1 MHLRKALLL
10 FYFLG
15 SNIYIISSNKMGMT
29 SNYSFVPPPPSP
41 GMTNA
46 ETTSNSSNSSVGPS
60 YSKLASHLAHRQ
72 WDKAI
77 AILTTN
83 EGRVMTNEAD
93 RHGRYPI
100 HQALLLGAPANV
112 IEALIHANPTHALL
126 ACANGD
132 IPLHMCLE
140 PHVAVADDFRP
151 DDEVFHALFSGFEEA
166 AKLVNP
172 QKRLPLELALKHQ
185 ASDEI
190 VFALIQAFP
199 QAVINLH
206 RHKQDILCLAMDDQ
220 ASVPV
225 QLKLLDILRDIGGG
239 VDVDPV
245 DAAQESFRRLRYAM
259 EKGAADELILALL
272 EQPYANVLND
282 KNESLLHIALR
293 NKYSETVV
301 LALIDK
307 SPTSAKVPDG
317 ELYIKNII
325 ISFQYIHEHS
335 ISDYFFQMVFLFS
348 LLFFST
354 ALGYMPLHRALVHK
368 SSDEVVLRLV
378 QEYPEAAVSPI
389 QNRVGGPDITPLT
402 VAFQTK
408 RTGKVV
414 QAIMGAKA
422 DQLNVVDD
430 NGDLPLHQVIKL
442 GAPEDTILT
451 VLNFWNDA
459 AKMKDKSGYLP
470 LHLAIKHSASA
481 STIIGI
487 VHAWPEATQQMDKSG
502 DLPLH
507 QALNFSA
514 PADAVMAILNAWTV
528 AAMLKNQETDKLP
541 IHYAVVR
548 ATHPKVIDALLRV
561 YPQSLDAICV
571 NDKGRAFTAR
581 DMATHVLPEE
591 SIRLVMKP
599 VSYWERLVST
609 TGGVEKDVETT
620 TFDALSAV
628 VDELEAKFRHGQD
641 REQLL
646 LEKIRG
652 LEEKLRRLSA
662 NMNASSKA
670 YSVPAENGMVDY
682 LE

>member
-1 MHLRKALLL
+1 
-10 FYFLG
+10 
-15 SNIYIISSNKMGMT
+15 MGMT
-29 SNYSFVPPPPSP
+29 NYSSVPPPPSP
-41 GMTNA
+41 GSNNA
-46 ETTSNSSNSSVGPS
+46 ETSSNSSVGPS

-72 WDKAI
+72 WDKAV

-112 IEALIHANPTHALL
+112 IEALIHANETHALL

-140 PHVAVADDFRP
+140 PHVAVAQDFRP
-151 DDEVFHALFSGFEEA
+151 DDEVFYALFPGFEEA
-166 AKLVNP
+166 AKLPNP
-172 QKRLPLELALKHQ
+172 QKRLPLELALRHQ

-190 VFALIQAFP
+190 VFAIIKAFP
-199 QAVINLH
+199 QAVINIH
-206 RHKQDILCLAMDDQ
+206 RHKQDILCVAIDDK

-225 QLKLLDILRDIGGG
+225 QLQLLEILRDIGGG

-259 EKGAADELILALL
+259 EQGAADELILALID
-272 EQPYANVLND
+272 QPYANVLNE

-293 NKYSETVV
+293 NKYSEQVV

-307 SPTSAKVPDG
+307 SPTSAKVPD
-317 ELYIKNII
+317 
-325 ISFQYIHEHS
+325 
-335 ISDYFFQMVFLFS
+335 
-348 LLFFST
+348 

-378 QEYPEAAVSPI
+378 QGYPEAAVSPI

-408 RTGKVV
+408 RSGKVV
-414 QAIMGAKA
+414 EAIMGAKA
-422 DQLNVVDD
+422 DKLSVVDD

-442 GAPEDTILT
+442 AAPEDTILT
-451 VLNFWNDA
+451 VLNFWKDA
-459 AKMKDKSGYLP
+459 AKSKDKSGYLP

-481 STIIGI
+481 QTIVGI
-487 VHAWPEATQQMDKSG
+487 VHAWPEATQQIDKSG

-514 PADAVMAILNAWTV
+514 PADAVLAILNAWNV
-528 AAMLKNQETDKLP
+528 AAMLKNQENDKLP

-548 ATHPKVIDALLRV
+548 ATDPKVMDALLRV

-581 DMATHVLPEE
+581 DMATHLLPEE

-599 VSYWERLVST
+599 VSYWERLVSAT
-609 TGGVEKDVETT
+609 GVEKDVETT

-628 VDELEAKFRHGQD
+628 VEELDAKFRHGQD

-652 LEEKLRRLSA
+652 LEEKLKRLSA
-662 NMNASSKA
+662 NMNASSIA
-670 YSVPAENGMVDY
+670 NSFPAENGMVDY